1 MYKVRIDVNY
11 LESVVNPDEEIIKE
25 TMEGM
30 AFHSISSMKLGRSF
44 HFKVEAATK
53 EEAEEEVKQL
63 AESLLVNPA
72 METYSF
78 VIEEA

>member
-1 MYKVRIDVNY
+1 MYKISVDVHY
-11 LESVVNPDEEIIKE
+11 LESVVNPDEEIIKKTIE
-25 TMEGM
+25 KM

-44 HFKVEAATK
+44 HFNVEAATK
-53 EEAEEEVKQL
+53 EKAEEEVKQL